1 MTFISGTRHGH
12 PATLP
17 VDVAQFQIQNLR
29 RAPQPCEVN
38 EGDDELPVW
47 IRGFD
52 QLFGRFQSDVVAF
65 FKVDRCLVP
74 AIGKRSGLLSVLA
87 LSGVN
92 HAPEADGTDDGILT
106 ADEISFLRLEGV
118 DLVGLRNRSG

>member
-1 MTFISGTRHGH
+1 MSCQSGS
-12 PATLP
+12 A
-17 VDVAQFQIQNLR
+17 ASINCSR
-29 RAPQPCEVN
+29 RCQC
-38 EGDDELPVW
+38 
-47 IRGFD
+47 
-52 QLFGRFQSDVVAF
+52 DVVAF

-87 LSGVN
+87 LSGAN